1 MIGLVVGVAAV
12 WWADGFTVRSMST
25 GLTRYAGVVVAD
37 EDAPA
42 VDVLGRVDGT
52 VSLDGHDVP
61 ASEALSALI
70 ERASRPEGPSGSVSD
85 TVVIVHPPHWGPVRC
100 GVLSAAGRPHAR
112 EVVLVDSAVGA
123 VTAATGTPPCDH
135 DDGCR
140 AAVLD
145 RTPGRVTLSTV
156 VGESTSAAGPVLT
169 DCRLLV
175 PAVVVDE
182 VDVDA
187 ALTGALQDITATLP
201 ICRVVVHGPA
211 ELLSTASV
219 AELAAVPVIEVEDG
233 SLASAARSM
242 LAGNRRAGVLAT
254 NPTGAAAGWN
264 GELPNAAAIGWEDDL
279 DAATPRRG
287 AWLADRV
294 AAARPA
300 NRHRRL
306 LRIGAGALALLV
318 ATAATCALV
327 VLWPVGAP
335 SAVDRVASAAAP
347 EPTAAPES
355 TASPEDPAAPTGGPP
370 PAGDSPR
377 PIEPLPPTGMPFRVG
392 ALGVAVPVGWH
403 LQPGPDRVE
412 LRPDDGA
419 PMRILLVVRE
429 IDGGLGLDEI
439 EGELTAASEGSRR
452 VHGLHRTEGHG
463 RQQLEYLE
471 SAPDGTT
478 VGWTVF
484 AARGEQISVGCQGGP
499 GTYPVLSPVCDDLLA
514 GLSVQ

>member
-1 MIGLVVGVAAV
+1 MIGLAVGVAAV
-12 WWADGFTVRSMST
+12 WWADGTAVRSMST

-37 EDAPA
+37 EDAPT
-42 VDVLGRVDGT
+42 VDVLGGVDGS
-52 VSLDGHDVP
+52 VPLDGHDVP

-70 ERASRPEGPSGSVSD
+70 ERACRVGGPAGSVSD
-85 TVVIVHPPHWGPVRC
+85 TLVIVHPPHWGPVRC

-112 EVVLVDSAVGA
+112 EVRLADSAVGA
-123 VTAATGTPPCDH
+123 VVAAAGASPCAH
-135 DDGCR
+135 DGGCR

-145 RTPGRVTLSTV
+145 RTPARVTLSTV
-156 VGESTSAAGPVLT
+156 VAEPTSSVGPVLT

-175 PAVVVDE
+175 PSVVVDD

-187 ALTGALQDITATLP
+187 ALTAALREVTATLS

-211 ELLSTASV
+211 DVLSTDSV

-233 SLASAARSM
+233 SLAVAARSM
-242 LAGNRRAGVLAT
+242 HVSTRHAGVV
-254 NPTGAAAGWN
+254 PTDPAGDAAG
-264 GELPNAAAIGWEDDL
+264 GTGGPRSDTPIGWDDDL

-300 NRHRRL
+300 NRHRPA
-306 LRIGAGALALLV
+306 LRIGAGVAALL
-318 ATAATCALV
+318 AAAAAACALV
-327 VLWPVGAP
+327 VLWPVGTP
-335 SAVDRVASAAAP
+335 SAVERVVSPAR
-347 EPTAAPES
+347 TAAPAPVENRVTPTS
-355 TASPEDPAAPTGGPP
+355 EPAPTSDPRRSIEPPAPTG
-370 PAGDSPR
+370 
-377 PIEPLPPTGMPFRVG
+377 TPFRVG
-392 ALGVAVPVGWH
+392 ALGVSIPAGWH

-429 IDGGLGLDEI
+429 IDAGLGLDEI
-439 EGELTAASEGSRR
+439 EAELDAVSEGSRQ
-452 VHGLHRTEGHG
+452 VHGVHRTEGHG

-478 VGWTVF
+478 AGWTVF

-499 GTYPVLSPVCDDLLA
+499 GTHSVLTPVCDALLA